1 MNAVPTPGRR
11 QSSSRKKPR
20 TATQDKGPLG
30 NAGPFT
36 EASLAGMS
44 TDELRAACKA
54 CRLKGYGQASHDT
67 LRRMLVEWRPAQ
79 SVHPPDASGIPG
91 DPVAFL
97 QLVGPLAFGEDWQTP
112 IAHRLGVTPR
122 HLRFV
127 LAGTRKLS
135 PDVSRRVREA
145 VQGRL
150 EEIEAQAA
158 RLRRILAGE
167 NETTGG

>member
-1 MNAVPTPGRR
+1 MAI
-11 QSSSRKKPR
+11 QH
-20 TATQDKGPLG
+20 KGPLG

-36 EASLAGMS
+36 EAGLAGMS

-54 CRLKGYGQASHDT
+54 CRLKGYGKASRDT
-67 LRRMLVEWRPAQ
+67 LRRMLTEWRPAQ
-79 SVHPPDASGIPG
+79 SVHPPEASGIPA

-135 PDVSRRVREA
+135 PDLSRRVSEVLR
-145 VQGRL
+145 GRL

-158 RLRRILAGE
+158 HLRRILDG
-167 NETTGG
+167 